1 MPAGR
6 GHCLQ
11 TESDSFLSVPENS
24 AAQLAQEVRLLQE
37 GSPERLFW
45 PPLKDHEQP
54 LDRRGTAG
62 ESRVQVLLQR
72 AFATP
77 VSVDPG
83 EETAV
88 LLHRMPQSST
98 PAAGH
103 HKLLPLTLS
112 PQGSG

>member
-77 VSVDPG
+77 ASVDPG

-98 PAAGH
+98 HAAGH

>member
-45 PPLKDHEQP
+45 PPSKDHKQLLGGEQLENP
-54 LDRRGTAG
+54 KFRFFCR
-62 ESRVQVLLQR
+62 ELLQ
-72 AFATP
+72 
-77 VSVDPG
+77 
-83 EETAV
+83 
-88 LLHRMPQSST
+88 HR
-98 PAAGH
+98 
-103 HKLLPLTLS
+103 
-112 PQGSG
+112 